1 MKKYLFP
8 IMIGITSLSA
18 IGAYAGSGV
27 GPTTTPVSA
36 SYLGTPAQKLTLF
49 DHRKVV
55 LISQKAGMTGAR
67 LCQYASE
74 QECYSKDPKC
84 SLGQPQNYGCAV
96 CSDGISWKCV
106 PL

>member
-1 MKKYLFP
+1 MKNYLFP
-8 IMIGITSLSA
+8 IMIGITSFSA

-27 GPTTTPVSA
+27 GPTTTSVSA

-49 DHRKVV
+49 NHRKVV
-55 LISQKAGMTGAR
+55 LISQQSGMTGAR

>member
-1 MKKYLFP
+1 MIQSDRAPREVFMKKFLFP

-55 LISQKAGMTGAR
+55 LISQKAGMTGAM
-67 LCQYASE
+67 
-74 QECYSKDPKC
+74 
-84 SLGQPQNYGCAV
+84 
-96 CSDGISWKCV
+96 
-106 PL
+106 